1 MKLRNKKTGETR
13 VFYYLHPT
21 IPNGS
26 VLLGLLDDDWE
37 SQTYTY
43 GSLADFNEEWEDYKP
58 AEPYIKDKK
67 VRKFVREWAE
77 INGIET
83 VLVCETFNAWGFKNK
98 TDGKAG
104 DKEYML
110 ADILFKGEKP
120 EELEFG
126 KEYSITELCGEEQ
139 E

>member
-1 MKLRNKKTGETR
+1 MRLRLRNKKTGE
-13 VFYYLHPT
+13 
-21 IPNGS
+21 NGD
-26 VLLGLLDDDWE
+26 LLGIKVSAGIIWVNIE
-37 SQTYTY
+37 FHGREPKAYCY
-43 GSLADFNEEWEDYKP
+43 NSLAELNEEWEDYKST
-58 AEPYIKDKK
+58 EPRIKDEK

-126 KEYSITELCGEEQ
+126 KEYTITELCG
-139 E
+139 

>member
-1 MKLRNKKTGETR
+1 MKLRNKKTGE
-13 VFYYLHPT
+13 
-21 IPNGS
+21 IKE
-26 VLLGLLDDDWE
+26 WE
-37 SQTYTY
+37 CVAAIIY
-43 GSLADFNEEWEDYKP
+43 GEMNEVYDSAEYDSLAKLYEEWEDYKP
-58 AEPYIKDKK
+58 PEPYIKDKK
-67 VRKFVREWAE
+67 VRKFVRDWAE

-83 VLVCETFNAWGFKNK
+83 VLVCQTFNAWGFKNK
-98 TDGKAG
+98 ESGKAG

-126 KEYSITELCGEEQ
+126 KEYTITELCGEEQ